1 MKLKNLDRF
10 DSRTVELAFA
20 AAPHIQPQLQP
31 LLERLDQDLSSKVS
45 EIAELKYQVRRLRQ
59 ELEDNHDETIPT
71 TD

>member
-10 DSRTVELAFA
+10 DSRTVELAFE

-31 LLERLDQDLSSKVS
+31 LIERLDQDLGSKVS
-45 EIAELKYQVRRLRQ
+45 EIAELKYQVRRMKQ